1 MPLRVAVGVG
11 LEQRRGISLFLG
23 DGQQVSGCVVGV
35 IISEIGFCLSRLVIC
50 LRRQLVLAII
60 GVLDELAE
68 VAGALPDFLQ
78 VSDVVVNV
86 LFALE
91 EHAAVAAEA
100 DVPELHLRAAAVP
113 AYVAIRVSRVHN
125 NGASAFRCNAI
136 QAFEGVVAEFQTVAR
151 RGRHGRQAA
160 VAFFAVA
167 VGVALRVGLRA
178 ERPAL
183 AGEAVERIVKMLRSL
198 RDRAV
203 FIHGRAADE
212 PPEAV
217 VLKGVGADRLA
228 VLLVAQAGQLA
239 LGVVGVADGEVRLS
253 GLVIRLFNQP
263 VEEVVAVGHGHA
275 VGVGRLRQ
283 VAAAR
288 SVVVRR
294 EDEATEGADL
304 LKMKVSSL
312 AGVIS

>member
-1 MPLRVAVGVG
+1 MELPL
-11 LEQRRGISLFLG
+11 F
-23 DGQQVSGCVVGV
+23 
-35 IISEIGFCLSRLVIC
+35 
-50 LRRQLVLAII
+50 
-60 GVLDELAE
+60 
-68 VAGALPDFLQ
+68 
-78 VSDVVVNV
+78 
-86 LFALE
+86 
-91 EHAAVAAEA
+91 
-100 DVPELHLRAAAVP
+100 
-113 AYVAIRVSRVHN
+113 
-125 NGASAFRCNAI
+125 SAFRCNAI
-136 QAFEGVVAEFQTVAR
+136 QALEGIVAEAQAVAR
-151 RGRHGRQAA
+151 CGRHGRQAA

-183 AGEAVERIVKMLRSL
+183 AGEAVERIVKMLRAL
-198 RDRAV
+198 RDRTV
-203 FIHGRAADE
+203 FIHGRAADK

-275 VGVGRLRQ
+275 VSVGRLRQ

-288 SVVVRR
+288 GVVVRR
-294 EDEATEGADL
+294 EDNVAAGANL
-304 LKMKVSSL
+304 LKMKVL
-312 AGVIS
+312 L